1 MTISPNISALL
12 NLLAALVAVVVG
24 ASAEWTTLFG
34 SGPSAT
40 IIADATIVA
49 TVLTGINTFLHQRL
63 GADSRCVGSSAALT
77 WKSGCCL

>member
-12 NLLAALVAVVVG
+12 NLLAALVAAVVG

-49 TVLTGINTFLHQRL
+49 TVLTGINTFLH
-63 GADSRCVGSSAALT
+63 SVSAPTAGVLAHQQH
-77 WKSGCCL
+77 